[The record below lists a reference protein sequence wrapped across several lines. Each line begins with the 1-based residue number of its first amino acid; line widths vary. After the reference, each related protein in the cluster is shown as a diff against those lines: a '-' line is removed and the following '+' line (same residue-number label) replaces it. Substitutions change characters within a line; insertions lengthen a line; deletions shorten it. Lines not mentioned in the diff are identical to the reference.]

1 MKLQNSK
8 IDLPKC
14 FGPSL
19 YTRKL
24 GNKFVCGHI
33 FPHETV
39 AVEVQ
44 KSKAKSK
51 ITNFSMVPAYEGYSR
66 ENSQKIDKQ
75 R

>member
-14 FGPSL
+14 FDPSL

-33 FPHETV
+33 SPDETV

-51 ITNFSMVPAYEGYSR
+51 ITNFSMVPAYEGYPP